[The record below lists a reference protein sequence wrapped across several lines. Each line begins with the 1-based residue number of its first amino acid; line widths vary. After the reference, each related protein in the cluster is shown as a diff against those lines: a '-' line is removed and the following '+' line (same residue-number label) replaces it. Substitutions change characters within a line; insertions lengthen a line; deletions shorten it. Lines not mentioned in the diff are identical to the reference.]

1 MCAKTFI
8 KTFDIEFQASL
19 DDLIIFH
26 EQFITKDN
34 HHLRF
39 LAAQYEENENI
50 NKINSNKLV
59 TIHILHT
66 SSNNPLFTSSK
77 YDRLENKIRTHLSK
91 LVLTLQLEALL
102 SIMRF
107 QDNIIQKWPKNSLE
121 EQAILDKTLSKED
134 KTMLTMGKPVK
145 KNSESFFMI
154 IIR

>member
-1 MCAKTFI
+1 MGAQIFI

-19 DDLIIFH
+19 NDLIIFH

-59 TIHILHT
+59 TIHILHR
-66 SSNNPLFTSSK
+66 SSNNPLFKSLK
-77 YDRLENKIRTHLSK
+77 YDRLKNKIRIHLSK
-91 LVLTLQLEALL
+91 LIFTLQLEALL

-107 QDNIIQKWPKNSLE
+107 QDNIMQKWPKNSFE
-121 EQAILDKTLSKED
+121 EQAILDKTLPEED
-134 KTMLTMGKPVK
+134 KTMLTIGKSVK
-145 KNSESFFMI
+145 KNSEYFFMI